1 MKSEKVRRSG
11 FQLRP
16 QVGGVSL
23 ERDRETE
30 MTKEELAMEQE
41 VAVEDKGVE
50 TLFQVRKQLG
60 KMRCYP
66 GLTELG

>member
-50 TLFQVRKQLG
+50 TFFQVRKQLG